1 MKANAIP
8 FSVFIWLIVSNGFCF
23 SGLKNIS
30 IPLSIGVQIAM
41 GVVGFFLYRE
51 LAKNEKVKPMKNY
64 LFLCLILMVAA
75 QIFLIVNG

>member
-8 FSVFIWLIVSNGFCF
+8 ISVFIWLIVSNGFCF

-30 IPLSIGVQIAM
+30 IPLSIAVQIAL
-41 GVVGFFLYRE
+41 GIVGFFLYRE
-51 LAKNEKVKPMKNY
+51 LAKHPRVKPMKY
-64 LFLCLILMVAA
+64 WLFVCLILMVAA